1 MLAKVSWQSINC
13 AIEPDECRH
22 ARMIFRQA
30 CLFDLRFEFE
40 RVREIAT
47 GKQMGETIDN
57 AWRKIERFADLV
69 CRLLLE
75 KKKAGQWWCTA
86 GAVACSKGKY
96 VRTLY
101 GEGAAGD
108 LI

>member
-75 KKKAGQWWCTA
+75 KKNNIHRHSGPVFPVTTIKFLDHGFT
-86 GAVACSKGKY
+86 
-96 VRTLY
+96 
-101 GEGAAGD
+101 
-108 LI
+108 

>member
-30 CLFDLRFEFE
+30 CLFDLRLEFV

-47 GKQMGETIDN
+47 GKQLGVTIDN
-57 AWRKIERFADLV
+57 AWRKIESFADLA
-69 CRLLLE
+69 CR
-75 KKKAGQWWCTA
+75 TA
-86 GAVACSKGKY
+86 SPVSDHVRLDRGHLFTVAIVNFLDHCL
-96 VRTLY
+96 TL
-101 GEGAAGD
+101 
-108 LI
+108 